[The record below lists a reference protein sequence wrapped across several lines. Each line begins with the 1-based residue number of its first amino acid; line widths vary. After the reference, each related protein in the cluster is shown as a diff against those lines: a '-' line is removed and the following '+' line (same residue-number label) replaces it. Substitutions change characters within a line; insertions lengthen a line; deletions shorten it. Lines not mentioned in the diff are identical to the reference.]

1 MNTVTDKIALVTG
14 ASSGIGEAT
23 ARALAAAGLKV
34 ALAARRVDRLEKLS
48 AALSPDGDRVMVC
61 PLDVTSR
68 EQAEKTVQ
76 AVVDRWGQIDVL
88 VNNAGIMPLSFI
100 RNLHLDEWD
109 RMVEVNIR
117 GVLHCTGAVL
127 PGMLK
132 RKSGHIVN
140 ISSLAG
146 RRVFAAGSVYCA
158 TKYFV
163 NAFSEGLRM
172 ELSPKDNIRVTI
184 IEPALTRSEL
194 TRTITDP
201 AVAAAFQ
208 ELQKMKIL
216 ESEDIARAIVYA
228 VTQPPRVNIN
238 EVLIRPTEQET

>member
-1 MNTVTDKIALVTG
+1 MNTAMDKIALVTG
-14 ASSGIGEAT
+14 ASSGIGDAT
-23 ARALAAAGLKV
+23 GRALAEVGLKV
-34 ALAARRVDRLEKLS
+34 ALAARRVDRLEKLA
-48 AALSPDGDRVMVC
+48 AALSPDGDRAMVC

-68 EQAEKTVQ
+68 EQAAKTVQ
-76 AVVDRWGQIDVL
+76 AVLDRWGQIDVL

-163 NAFSEGLRM
+163 NAFSEGLRL

-194 TRTITDP
+194 IDTITDP
-201 AVAAAFQ
+201 PVAQAFQ
-208 ELQKMKIL
+208 GFQKMNIL

-228 VTQPPRVNIN
+228 VTQPPRVNVN